1 MTGWLSIV
9 LAFLVAMPLG
19 LSLTAWL
26 ELGPIASACIGYAL
40 YLGSFLFFWFALDGL
55 GRK

>member
-9 LAFLVAMPLG
+9 LAFLIAMSLG
-19 LSLTAWL
+19 LPLVSWL

-40 YLGSFLFFWFALDGL
+40 YLGSLLFFWLGLDGL

>member
-26 ELGPIASACIGYAL
+26 GLGPIASACIGYAL

>member
-9 LAFLVAMPLG
+9 LAFLTAMSLG
-19 LSLTAWL
+19 LPLVYWL
-26 ELGPIASACIGYAL
+26 GAGLFASACIGYAL
-40 YLGSFLFFWFALDGL
+40 YLGSLLFFWFALDGL

>member
-9 LAFLVAMPLG
+9 LAFLIAMSLG
-19 LSLTAWL
+19 LPLVSWL
-26 ELGPIASACIGYAL
+26 GTGPFASACIGYAL
-40 YLGSFLFFWFALDGL
+40 YLGSLLFFWFALDGL